1 MVPLN
6 LIRVLVHH
14 PEKES
19 SSNDMFSK
27 NSVLKVLIYV
37 FKFEGPEVGSKTV
50 ECAQTQA
57 TSGRSVHNL
66 SLTSG

>member
-37 FKFEGPEVGSKTV
+37 FKTV

-57 TSGRSVHNL
+57 TSGRCVHNL